1 MVLGN
6 GEKGDL
12 LMILSI
18 DTDMKIKN
26 RLQDMGLTRG
36 VRVRVMGY
44 YANNALIINI
54 RGSRVVIAKEIAENI
69 QVELIEKTNVPCR
82 RRRMRNHHAY

>member
-1 MVLGN
+1 MVLGD

-18 DTDMKIKN
+18 ETDIKIKN

-36 VRVRVMGY
+36 VRVRIMGY
-44 YANNALIINI
+44 YANNALIVNI
-54 RGSRVVIAKEIAENI
+54 RGSRIVIAKEIAEKI
-69 QVELIEKTNVPCR
+69 QVELIEKIDVPFRR
-82 RRRMRNHHAY
+82 RRRMRNHAY